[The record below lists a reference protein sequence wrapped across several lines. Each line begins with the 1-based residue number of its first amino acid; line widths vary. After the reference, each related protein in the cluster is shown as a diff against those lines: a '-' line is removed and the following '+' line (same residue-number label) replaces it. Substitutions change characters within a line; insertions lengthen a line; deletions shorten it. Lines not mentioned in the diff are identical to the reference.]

1 MADSYIYAA
10 TGHESLAHHASTSE
24 QIRFQQSKGDAPQ
37 IGDHLLLAVGRN
49 EELEEI
55 SHTVYRIS
63 EITSDWIE
71 VTVSAIH
78 ANSVPVASVRSLL
91 KRPLSPGVNSIQPE
105 EFSKIVEMMGDLR
118 PSEMQLL
125 EHIKKYIAARGYYF
139 DDETI
144 FNYHICLKTR
154 PLVILAGLS
163 GTGKSKL
170 SQLYAEAIGHTVQNG
185 HYLRLAVRPSW
196 NDDRYLLG
204 YHNTITGEYVSEPAL
219 DFLVRAEEDRNNLY
233 FFCLDEMN
241 LAHVE
246 YYFSQFLSAMEE
258 ESSADRRIIL
268 YGESVAR
275 QLAAQGKKADQE
287 RVVLVPDNLLFTGTI
302 NVDETTQPL
311 SDKVIDRANTIEF
324 FDIDLENVP
333 AKKAPPEAIRITPTV
348 WQSYRAQE
356 SDDMYR
362 SQIVAIS
369 KILNEGGLGLGYRV
383 LKEIES
389 YLANSR
395 DLLDPKV
402 AFDLQVKQRILP
414 RVRGT
419 LAIRKM
425 LQKLAAYTKQNGLDR
440 SYQRLDEMESRLSR
454 DGYTS
459 FWR

>member
-1 MADSYIYAA
+1 MADSYIYTILGTDDSAFQR
-10 TGHESLAHHASTSE
+10 TTSE
-24 QIRFQQSKGDAPQ
+24 KIRLRQSKTHHLK
-37 IGDHLLLAVGRN
+37 IGNHLLIAVGRN
-49 EELEEI
+49 DELEEI
-55 SHTVYRIS
+55 THSVYIVS
-63 EITSDWIE
+63 EITTDWIE
-71 VTVSAIH
+71 GRVSAIH
-78 ANSVPVASVRSLL
+78 ANSVPVGNIRSLL
-91 KRPLSPGVNSIQPE
+91 KRPLSPGINSIQPE
-105 EFSKIVEMMGDLR
+105 EFAAIMEMMGDMR

-204 YHNTITGEYVSEPAL
+204 YHNTITGDYVSEPAL

-268 YGESVAR
+268 YGESVVR
-275 QLAAQGKKADQE
+275 QLAVQGRKADQE

-302 NVDETTQPL
+302 NVDETTQPI

-324 FDIDLENVP
+324 FDIDLEKVP
-333 AKKAPPEAIRITPTV
+333 RRKAPPEAIRITPSV
-348 WQSYRAQE
+348 WQGYKALEQ
-356 SDDMYR
+356 DDTYR

-389 YLANSR
+389 YLSNSH
-395 DLLDPKV
+395 DLLDPKI

-419 LAIRKM
+419 IAIRKM
-425 LQKLAAYTKQNGLDR
+425 LKSLAAYTKQMGLER
-440 SYQRLDEMESRLSR
+440 SNQRLDEMESRLIR